1 MASGQTKISG
11 LSGRYATALFEL
23 ACEANIIDAVAED
36 LSQLQGMID
45 ESADLRRL
53 IQSPLFSRESQSKA
67 MAALTQRAGLSDVV
81 CNTVGVISANRR
93 LFALE
98 NIIRDF
104 KTLVADHRGEVEA
117 EIITAVPLSAG
128 QCAALA
134 VALKRAIGSSVSISM
149 EVNPE
154 LLGGLVVR
162 VGSRMVDSSLRTKLH
177 KLQLAMKGAA

>member
-1 MASGQTKISG
+1 
-11 LSGRYATALFEL
+11 
-23 ACEANIIDAVAED
+23 
-36 LSQLQGMID
+36 
-45 ESADLRRL
+45 
-53 IQSPLFSRESQSKA
+53 

-81 CNTVGVISANRR
+81 CNTVGVMAANRR
-93 LFALE
+93 MFALE
-98 NIIRDF
+98 NVIRDF

-117 EIITAVPLSAG
+117 EIITAIPLSVG
-128 QCAALA
+128 QCAALE
-134 VALKRAIGSSVSISM
+134 VALKQAIGSSVSIST

>member
-1 MASGQTKISG
+1 MASGQTKVSG

-36 LSQLQGMID
+36 LSQLQGMIE
-45 ESADLRRL
+45 ESDDLRRL

-67 MAALTQRAGLSDVV
+67 MATLTQRAGLSEIV
-81 CNTVGVISANRR
+81 CNTVGVIAANRR

-98 NIIRDF
+98 NVIRDF
-104 KTLVADHRGEVEA
+104 KTLVSDHRGEIEA
-117 EIITAVPLSAG
+117 EIITAIPLSDG
-128 QCAALA
+128 QRALLEL
-134 VALKRAIGSSVSISM
+134 ALKKATGSSVAITT

-162 VGSRMVDSSLRTKLH
+162 VGSRMFDSSLRTKLQ